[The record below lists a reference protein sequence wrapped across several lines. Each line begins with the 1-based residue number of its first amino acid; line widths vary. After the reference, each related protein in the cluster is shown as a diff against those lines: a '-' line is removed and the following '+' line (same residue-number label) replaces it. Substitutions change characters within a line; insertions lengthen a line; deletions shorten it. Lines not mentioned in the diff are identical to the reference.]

1 MAEQEKVIILKVGT
15 TEAVKSVNDLKSNI
29 KELKKTLGELEI
41 GSDEYQSVLK
51 ELTVNQNALKDAMYA
66 TTGTMDDVVGAAK
79 GLTSSYNSL
88 VRQMADLKKEWRATN
103 DEARRN
109 EIGQQIDELNAKL
122 KEMDSSVGNFGRN
135 VGNYVS
141 HWEGMPEITKD
152 FGTAMRESMEAI
164 EPTKQ
169 KFESVGQIASGVA
182 SGFAMV
188 QGAAA
193 LFGVENENLQKT
205 FVKLQAAMALAQ
217 GASGLGGLVEGVGR
231 AKVAFQG
238 LGDKVKTVSKA
249 MGKTGWIAV
258 ILLVVS
264 ALATLYYWMKESKE
278 EANNLAISLEEQEDA
293 LSNIGKAAGE
303 VAGEYELLRRSY
315 SKLNSAADKAKWIEE
330 NRKEWEKLGL
340 NIKNV
345 NDADEIFVRNSTAV
359 IAALKAR
366 AQAEAAATLYKNKFA
381 EIEGKKAAY
390 KTPIPAQSVQGS
402 ATDAAKGKMPKEL
415 EGYEDYYYLA
425 DGYYQGGTVAWMRK
439 KGVTDEDL
447 RDSPAGKARKEADFA
462 KIDTELDYYDKLLE
476 DTEKLAQDA
485 EAIVAGLIKP
495 NGGNGGGGG
504 GTDDPATTLANR
516 YKETLKGLEAT
527 TKRKIELLDVER
539 LKEEENAYKTIN
551 DKEELQ
557 KELDR
562 IAEVYA
568 GKEYDIEQEKLQKKL
583 AILNEWKDAELT
595 TNEQKIEIA
604 EEIADLE
611 VEIEKDKQER
621 LTEIAKAANERRN
634 KEVKSSGTTT
644 TTEETPEEQAQKGL
658 GLIDDFKQ
666 QVKTFN
672 EEWESMNFTAKA
684 AQIGNVV
691 AQSLAGAGQ
700 ILNQLADTYAKED
713 DISKEEAKKIKNLR
727 IAGATMDMLSGI
739 VGAISSMA
747 GAGPVGWALGA
758 IQAGIIA
765 TTGAM
770 NIANIKKTDVT
781 GNSSGGG
788 VSSVVPNVASYSSEL
803 PFNYTRNVTTASES
817 ANANATT
824 KVVIV
829 ESDIVDAVNRV
840 ETRESEATF

>member
-88 VRQMADLKKEWRATN
+88 VRQMSELKKEWRATN

-109 EIGQQIDELNAKL
+109 EIGQQIDEINAKL

-169 KFESVGQIASGVA
+169 KFESIGKIASGVA

-217 GASGLGGLVEGVGR
+217 GASGLGGLVEGLGR

-249 MGKTGWIAV
+249 MGKTGWLAV

-264 ALATLYYWMKESKE
+264 ALATLYYWLKENKE
-278 EANNLAISLEEQEDA
+278 KAEELEVSLEDQEDS
-293 LSNIGKAAGE
+293 LNRIGGAVGDAVGSFK
-303 VAGEYELLRRSY
+303 LLQKSY
-315 SKLNSAADKAKWIEE
+315 TDLNTVADKAKWIEE

-340 NIKNV
+340 NINNV

-366 AQAEAAATLYKNKFA
+366 AKAEALTEQYKDAIIKAETEKLKVKKEYPSKSYSFASNPKFNGPS
-381 EIEGKKAAY
+381 EFEPYYDRTIVSTRPQMSGIWKQK
-390 KTPIPAQSVQGS
+390 
-402 ATDAAKGKMPKEL
+402 TDAASQAAIERIVQKN
-415 EGYEDYYYLA
+415 
-425 DGYYQGGTVAWMRK
+425 
-439 KGVTDEDL
+439 
-447 RDSPAGKARKEADFA
+447 
-462 KIDTELDYYDKLLE
+462 YDKAIAEIDATVTYWENLLDE
-476 DTEKLAQDA
+476 AEAKALEA
-485 EAIVAGLIKP
+485 EAIVAGLVTPKKS
-495 NGGNGGGGG
+495 GGNTGGDN
-504 GTDDPATTLANR
+504 TPDPATELANQ
-516 YKETLKGLEAT
+516 YKETIRLLEAAS
-527 TKRKIELLDVER
+527 KRKIELLDVER

-551 DKEELQ
+551 DKEKLQAEL
-557 KELDR
+557 ER

-568 GKEYDIEQEKLQKKL
+568 GKEYDIEQEKLKKKL
-583 AILNEWKDAELT
+583 EILNKWKDETLT
-595 TNEQKIEIA
+595 TEEEKLEIA

-691 AQSLAGAGQ
+691 TQSLAGAGQ
-700 ILNQLADTYAKED
+700 ILNQLADTYANED
-713 DISKEEAKKIKNLR
+713 EISKEEAKKIKNLR

>member
-169 KFESVGQIASGVA
+169 KFESIGKIASGVA

-193 LFGVENENLQKT
+193 LLGVENEDLQKT

-217 GASGLGGLVEGVGR
+217 GASGLGGLVEGLGR

-238 LGDKVKTVSKA
+238 LGDKVKSVSKA

-264 ALATLYYWMKESKE
+264 ALTTLYYWLKENKE
-278 EANNLAISLEEQEDA
+278 KAEELKVSLEDQEDS
-293 LSNIGKAAGE
+293 LNRIGSAVGE
-303 VAGEYELLRRSY
+303 AVGSFELLRKSY
-315 SKLNSAADKAKWIEE
+315 TDLNTVADKAKWIEE

-366 AQAEAAATLYKNKFA
+366 AKAEALTGQYKDAVIKAETEKLKVKKEYPSETYTFASNPKFNGPS
-381 EIEGKKAAY
+381 EFEPYYDRTIVTTKPQMSGFWKQK
-390 KTPIPAQSVQGS
+390 
-402 ATDAAKGKMPKEL
+402 TDAASQAAIERIVQKNYNDAIAEIN
-415 EGYEDYYYLA
+415 A
-425 DGYYQGGTVAWMRK
+425 TVTYWE
-439 KGVTDEDL
+439 T
-447 RDSPAGKARKEADFA
+447 
-462 KIDTELDYYDKLLE
+462 LLE
-476 DTEKLAQDA
+476 EA
-485 EAIVAGLIKP
+485 EAEALAAEAVVAGLVKP
-495 NGGNGGGGG
+495 KKNGGSTGGGN
-504 GTDDPATTLANR
+504 TPDPATILANR
-516 YKETLKGLEAT
+516 YKETIRLLEAAS
-527 TKRKIELLDVER
+527 KRKIELLDVER

-551 DKEELQ
+551 DKEKLQEEL
-557 KELDR
+557 ER

-568 GKEYDIEQEKLQKKL
+568 GKEYDIEQEKLKKKL
-583 AILNEWKDAELT
+583 EILSKWKDETLT
-595 TNEQKIEIA
+595 TEEEKLEIA

-644 TTEETPEEQAQKGL
+644 TDEETPEEQAQKGL

-691 AQSLAGAGQ
+691 TQSLAGAGQ
-700 ILNQLADTYAKED
+700 ILNQLADTYANED
-713 DISKEEAKKIKNLR
+713 EISKEEAKKIKNLR

-829 ESDIVDAVNRV
+829 ESDIVDTINRV
-840 ETRESEATF
+840 ETRQSEATF

>member
-169 KFESVGQIASGVA
+169 KFESIGKIASGVA

-193 LFGVENENLQKT
+193 LLGIENEDLQKT
-205 FVKLQAAMALAQ
+205 FVKLQAAMALCQ
-217 GASGLGGLVEGVGR
+217 GASGLGGLVEGLGR

-238 LGDKVKTVSKA
+238 LGDKVKSVSKA

-264 ALATLYYWMKESKE
+264 ALTTLYYWLKENKE
-278 EANNLAISLEEQEDA
+278 KAEELKVSLEDQEDS
-293 LSNIGKAAGE
+293 LNRIGSAVGE
-303 VAGEYELLRRSY
+303 AVGSFELLRKSY
-315 SKLNSAADKAKWIEE
+315 TDLNTVADKAKWIEE

-366 AQAEAAATLYKNKFA
+366 AKAEALTGQYKDAVIKAETEKLKVKKEYPSDTYTFASNPKFNGPS
-381 EIEGKKAAY
+381 EFEPYYDRTIVTTKPQMSGFWKQK
-390 KTPIPAQSVQGS
+390 
-402 ATDAAKGKMPKEL
+402 TDAASQAAIERIVQKNYDDAIAEIN
-415 EGYEDYYYLA
+415 A
-425 DGYYQGGTVAWMRK
+425 TVTYWE
-439 KGVTDEDL
+439 TLLDE
-447 RDSPAGKARKEADFA
+447 
-462 KIDTELDYYDKLLE
+462 
-476 DTEKLAQDA
+476 A
-485 EAIVAGLIKP
+485 EAKALEAEAVVAGLVKP
-495 NGGNGGGGG
+495 KKNGGSTGGGN
-504 GTDDPATTLANR
+504 TPDPATELANR
-516 YKETLKGLEAT
+516 YKETIRLLEAAS
-527 TKRKIELLDVER
+527 KRKIELLDVER

-551 DKEELQ
+551 DKEKLQAEL
-557 KELDR
+557 ER

-568 GKEYDIEQEKLQKKL
+568 GKEYDIEQEKLKKKL
-583 AILNEWKDAELT
+583 EILNKWKDETLT
-595 TNEQKIEIA
+595 TEEEKLEIA

-691 AQSLAGAGQ
+691 TQSLAGAGQ
-700 ILNQLADTYAKED
+700 ILNQLADTYANED
-713 DISKEEAKKIKNLR
+713 EISKEEAKKIKNLR

-829 ESDIVDAVNRV
+829 ESDIVDALNRV
-840 ETRESEATF
+840 ETRQSEASF

>member
-88 VRQMADLKKEWRATN
+88 VRQMSELKKEWRATN

-109 EIGQQIDELNAKL
+109 EIGQQIDEINAKL

-164 EPTKQ
+164 EP
-169 KFESVGQIASGVA
+169 FESIGKIASGVA

-193 LFGVENENLQKT
+193 LLGIENEDLQKT

-238 LGDKVKTVSKA
+238 LGDKVKSVSKA

-258 ILLVVS
+258 ILLVVTAITTLVS
-264 ALATLYYWMKESKE
+264 YIKKKNEAIKDGTTALE
-278 EANNLAISLEEQEDA
+278 EYNKVGRQAISTISDEMLKMKLLEKIATDSANSDETRTRAARELLKIMGEEVNEINTLALKNGELKDKINDVTTAMIKQTMVSAQLEKLKELYKAYLDVVNTPPSETEKWLKILGKIGVGGALGWGLDKIIPDYTEAVEAAKTAYEQFAKTMLTNTDADTLLDSMGLTDAPTTNGSGGSTGGGKGGSTGGVTDDPNEILKKEIRERIKLEEQ
-293 LSNIGKAAGE
+293 
-303 VAGEYELLRRSY
+303 
-315 SKLNSAADKAKWIEE
+315 
-330 NRKEWEKLGL
+330 
-340 NIKNV
+340 
-345 NDADEIFVRNSTAV
+345 
-359 IAALKAR
+359 ALK
-366 AQAEAAATLYKNKFA
+366 
-381 EIEGKKAAY
+381 
-390 KTPIPAQSVQGS
+390 
-402 ATDAAKGKMPKEL
+402 
-415 EGYEDYYYLA
+415 
-425 DGYYQGGTVAWMRK
+425 RK
-439 KGVTDEDL
+439 L
-447 RDSPAGKARKEADFA
+447 
-462 KIDTELDYYDKLLE
+462 
-476 DTEKLAQDA
+476 
-485 EAIVAGLIKP
+485 
-495 NGGNGGGGG
+495 
-504 GTDDPATTLANR
+504 
-516 YKETLKGLEAT
+516 
-527 TKRKIELLDVER
+527 ELLDVER
-539 LKEEENAYKTIN
+539 LKEEENAYKTID
-551 DKEELQ
+551 DKQKLQEEL
-557 KELDR
+557 ER
-562 IAEVYA
+562 IAGVYA
-568 GKEYDIEQEKLQKKL
+568 EKEYNIEQETLKNKLT
-583 AILNEWKDAELT
+583 ILEEWKNANTDANIEKL
-595 TNEQKIEIA
+595 EIA

-621 LTEIAKAANERRN
+621 LTEIAKAANARRN

-666 QVKTFN
+666 QVKQFN

-691 AQSLAGAGQ
+691 TQSLAGAGQ
-700 ILNQLADTYAKED
+700 ILNQLADTYANED
-713 DISKEEAKKIKNLR
+713 EISKEEAKKIKNLR

-788 VSSVVPNVASYSSEL
+788 ISSVVPNVASYSSEL

-840 ETRESEATF
+840 ETRESEASF

>member
-169 KFESVGQIASGVA
+169 KFESIGKIASGVA

-193 LFGVENENLQKT
+193 LLGIENEDLQKT

-217 GASGLGGLVEGVGR
+217 GASGLGGLVEGLGR

-249 MGKTGWIAV
+249 MGKTGWLAV

-264 ALATLYYWMKESKE
+264 ALATLYYWLKENKE
-278 EANNLAISLEEQEDA
+278 KAEELEVSLEDQEDS
-293 LSNIGKAAGE
+293 LNRIGSAVGE
-303 VAGEYELLRRSY
+303 AVGGFKLLQKSY
-315 SKLNSAADKAKWIEE
+315 TDLNTVADKAKWIEE

-366 AQAEAAATLYKNKFA
+366 AKAEALTEQY
-381 EIEGKKAAY
+381 KAAIIKAETDKLKVKKEY
-390 KTPIPAQSVQGS
+390 PSDTYTFASNPKFNGPSEFEPYYDRTIVTTRPQMSGIWKQK
-402 ATDAAKGKMPKEL
+402 TDAASQAAIERIVQKN
-415 EGYEDYYYLA
+415 
-425 DGYYQGGTVAWMRK
+425 
-439 KGVTDEDL
+439 
-447 RDSPAGKARKEADFA
+447 
-462 KIDTELDYYDKLLE
+462 YDKAIAEIDATVTYWETLLDE
-476 DTEKLAQDA
+476 AEAKALEA
-485 EAIVAGLIKP
+485 EAIVAGLAKP
-495 NGGNGGGGG
+495 KGNSNSNSDNS
-504 GTDDPATTLANR
+504 TDDPATILANR
-516 YKETLKGLEAT
+516 YKETIRLLEAAS
-527 TKRKIELLDVER
+527 KRKIELLDVER

-551 DKEELQ
+551 DKEKLQEEL
-557 KELDR
+557 ER

-583 AILNEWKDAELT
+583 AILSEWKDAELT
-595 TNEQKIEIA
+595 TNEQRIEIA

-611 VEIEKDKQER
+611 VEIERDKQER

-691 AQSLAGAGQ
+691 TQSLAGAGQ
-700 ILNQLADTYAKED
+700 ILNQLADTYANED
-713 DISKEEAKKIKNLR
+713 EISKEEAKKIKNLR

-829 ESDIVDAVNRV
+829 ESEIVDALNRV
-840 ETRESEATF
+840 DVRQSEATF